1 MQTTISNPS
10 RRTLTIVRRHVR
22 RSFAHQGATPRVRE
36 ASAQERETP
45 PTTDFRASLGE
56 AFRALGASVRATTA
70 QAKTNAFYRA
80 SRQVW
85 ARSLG
90 TATQDFRRT
99 LAAAFGA
106 LGASVAEDAAHERT
120 VAYYRASGHT
130 LAANLA

>member
-1 MQTTISNPS
+1 MQPTISTTS

-22 RSFAHQGATPRVRE
+22 RSVAHHGAPPRAGE
-36 ASAQERETP
+36 ASAQAREASP
-45 PTTDFRASLGE
+45 STDFRASLGE
-56 AFRALGASVRATTA
+56 AFQALGASVLATTA
-70 QAKTNAFYRA
+70 QAKTNAFYHA

-130 LAANLA
+130 WAANLG